1 MTHDRFLEGG
11 VLLWRG
17 LRLVDVFMCVG
28 LTDWGFTLMF
38 SFLSGPYVKEL
49 GGCYS
54 LTFNDLQ
61 HIFLAALFDYS

>member
-1 MTHDRFLEGG
+1 
-11 VLLWRG
+11 
-17 LRLVDVFMCVG
+17 MCVG